1 MDIWLITSDGITE
14 QTLDQLPDLVAGEA
28 GAKQVGAQETSAGT
42 VGRGIV
48 WVDIPS
54 CDETAMHVLTEIFH
68 FHPQAVRDSAQRN
81 RVPKVHVYADHAF
94 VVLHAPEMGAAGH
107 VHYVELDQFIGPN
120 YLVTVHGPI
129 NPAVSPEA
137 AEWETHEVLRR
148 VKAGRFQP
156 GSGWELSYGVVAALA
171 RRLEEFIE
179 HQTELVWQLEQRVTS
194 GHMGNPE
201 QFLDEMFRARHGLIA
216 VRAMG
221 ALGREIYGRLARINR
236 AVPAGAKPL
245 LDDIVDQ
252 FSRVYGVADSQKE
265 YLQGV
270 IEFYRTR
277 SDTKMTVAAERLAV
291 IAVVTLPITA
301 LSSVFGMNVIVNQS
315 TSYPLLAALLVLMSI
330 MSALLLGWAK
340 RRGWW

>member
-1 MDIWLITSDGITE
+1 MDLWLITADGLTGHPI
-14 QTLDQLPDLVAGEA
+14 DQLPDLLAAGQ
-28 GAKQVGAQETSAGT
+28 GV
-42 VGRGIV
+42 V
-48 WVDIPS
+48 WVDIPV
-54 CDETAMHVLTEIFH
+54 CDEAAVRVLTEVFC
-68 FHPQAVRDSAQRN
+68 FHPQAVRDSAERN
-81 RVPKVHVYADHAF
+81 RVPKVHVYTDHAF
-94 VVLHAPEMGAAGH
+94 VVLHAPELGANGH

-120 YLVTVHGPI
+120 YLVTVHGPV
-129 NPAVSPEA
+129 NPAVP
-137 AEWETHEVLRR
+137 AESALRETHEVLRR
-148 VKAGRFQP
+148 LRAGRFRP
-156 GSGWELSYGVVAALA
+156 ASGWELSYGVVAALS

-194 GHMGNPE
+194 GHLGNPE
-201 QFLDEMFRARHGLIA
+201 KFLDEMFRARHGLIA

-221 ALGREIYGRLARINR
+221 ALGREIYGRLATINR
-236 AVPAGAKPL
+236 TVPPEARPL

-252 FSRVYGVADSQKE
+252 FARVYGVADSQKE

-301 LSSVFGMNVIVNQS
+301 LSSVFGMNLIVNQG
-315 TSYPLLAALLVLMSI
+315 TSYPWLSVVLVLMAV
-330 MSALLLGWAK
+330 MSALLLVWAK